1 MQCEDRD
8 TLIPLYVI
16 NAEIWNGNKVSKIG
30 VWSIETSYDS
40 DKPLKSKCRFGK
52 GYRVLWASE
61 FRNLYVYAKWRRE
74 DVSEM

>member
-52 GYRVLWASE
+52 GYRVL
-61 FRNLYVYAKWRRE
+61 
-74 DVSEM
+74 